1 MRFPLGA
8 YNPDNCN
15 NALYP
20 LLLDRFENIPGDE
33 RNDREWGEV
42 GDTYYNCTG
51 TPQRSTINWSET
63 TGQSNSFGVSL
74 SAEYGFSEVFSG

>member
-1 MRFPLGA
+1 
-8 YNPDNCN
+8 
-15 NALYP
+15 

-63 TGQSNSFGVSL
+63 TGESNSIGVSL